1 MFLIHLAVSVQEF
14 LLSFSRSDSVP
25 SFSVAIAAVKWTV
38 ALSPR
43 NLCKIQSNTQIKLEP
58 MLDYV
63 SAGMAFYITMLPI
76 QEWLLEFRLGY
87 LGRYWSLMSAA
98 VLFIGFL
105 LCAFIFVPLII
116 NMRLDPFKF
125 PDNIVM
131 SAIAAVIFGAILTLG
146 QWLILR
152 QTEMTPRIFA
162 LINTVVGIL
171 VYSLLVWFNQK
182 SLVWSGNP
190 IEGWKTGL
198 IFVVGGAVTGAAT
211 GKTLDFY
218 CWRIEQQLI
227 LIEKE
232 RVEKQTQERERFE
245 QEKKQ
250 QEILEAEMLERK
262 RIEREEA
269 LEEER
274 LWYEQHGKDYADYE
288 YDEDEEEE

>member
-1 MFLIHLAVSVQEF
+1 M
-14 LLSFSRSDSVP
+14 
-25 SFSVAIAAVKWTV
+25 
-38 ALSPR
+38 
-43 NLCKIQSNTQIKLEP
+43 CKIQSNTRVKLEP

-63 SAGMAFYITMLPI
+63 SAGIVFYISLFPV
-76 QEWLLEFRLGY
+76 QEWVLEFRLGY

-98 VLFIGFL
+98 GLFIGFL

-131 SAIAAVIFGAILTLG
+131 SAIAAVVFGAILTLG
-146 QWLILR
+146 QWLILG
-152 QTEMTPRIFA
+152 QTEMTPRVFA

-171 VYSLLVWFNQK
+171 VYSVLVWFNQK

-198 IFVVGGAVTGAAT
+198 IFLVGGAVTGAAT

-227 LIEKE
+227 RIEKE
-232 RVEKQTQERERFE
+232 RVEKETQERERLLRERFE
-245 QEKKQ
+245 QEKLE
-250 QEILEAEMLERK
+250 QEILEAEMAERK

-269 LEEER
+269 IEEER
-274 LWYEQHGKDYADYE
+274 LWYEQHGQDYADYE
-288 YDEDEEEE
+288 YDEEDE

>member
-1 MFLIHLAVSVQEF
+1 MLPVQEW
-14 LLSFSRSDSVP
+14 
-25 SFSVAIAAVKWTV
+25 I
-38 ALSPR
+38 
-43 NLCKIQSNTQIKLEP
+43 
-58 MLDYV
+58 
-63 SAGMAFYITMLPI
+63 
-76 QEWLLEFRLGY
+76 LEFRLGY

-98 VLFIGFL
+98 GLFIGFL
-105 LCAFIFVPLII
+105 LCALIFVPLII

-131 SAIAAVIFGAILTLG
+131 SAIAAVIFGAILCLG

-162 LINTVVGIL
+162 LINTIVGIL

-198 IFVVGGAVTGAAT
+198 IFLVGRAVTGAAT
-211 GKTLDFY
+211 GKTLDLY

-232 RVEKQTQERERFE
+232 RVEKETLERESLERERFE
-245 QEKKQ
+245 KEKKQ
-250 QEILEAEMLERK
+250 QEILEAEMAERK

-269 LEEER
+269 IEEER
-274 LWYEQHGKDYADYE
+274 LWYEKHGQDFDDEEDY
-288 YDEDEEEE
+288 DEEEEEDD

>member
-1 MFLIHLAVSVQEF
+1 
-14 LLSFSRSDSVP
+14 
-25 SFSVAIAAVKWTV
+25 
-38 ALSPR
+38 
-43 NLCKIQSNTQIKLEP
+43 

-63 SAGMAFYITMLPI
+63 SAGIAFYITLFSV

-98 VLFIGFL
+98 GLFIGFL

-131 SAIAAVIFGAILTLG
+131 SAIAAVIFGAILCLG

-152 QTEMTPRIFA
+152 QTEMTPRVFA
-162 LINTVVGIL
+162 LINTVIGIL

-182 SLVWSGNP
+182 SLIWSGNP

-198 IFVVGGAVTGAAT
+198 IFLVGGAVTGAAT

-218 CWRIEQQLI
+218 CWRIEQELI

-232 RVEKQTQERERFE
+232 RVEKQTQERERLERERFE

-250 QEILEAEMLERK
+250 QEILEAEMIERK
-262 RIEREEA
+262 RIETEVA

-288 YDEDEEEE
+288 YDEDEDEDEEEE